1 MEPHELDK
9 YVGNKLREAE
19 NARGEADKNGMN
31 RVWTAVEPKLEKRS
45 SYQWIRMAAVILL
58 LLIPSVFLYLRN
70 REQGKQIMTLNS
82 KLAVIEKSYRQ
93 KIQAFSANQPDQ
105 VVVQHDTVRLTRTVE
120 KKIIPETV
128 EIVRYVKDTVIIY
141 QQPDKAE
148 NQAESVPDVSID
160 ELNTTWKESP
170 VKTEYILSKETS
182 TKRKKKS
189 HSFQISLGAGNNSP
203 KADAEL
209 AFKTKL

>member
-19 NARGEADKNGMN
+19 NVRGEADKNGMN

-93 KIQAFSANQPDQ
+93 KIQAFSVNQPDQ

-120 KKIIPETV
+120 KKIIPEAV

-141 QQPDKAE
+141 QQSDKAE
-148 NQAESVPDVSID
+148 NQAESVPEVSTD
-160 ELNTTWKESP
+160 ELSTTWKENP

-182 TKRKKKS
+182 TKKKKKS
-189 HSFQISLGAGNNSP
+189 RSFHIGLGTGNNSP
-203 KADAEL
+203 QTGPEL